1 MKGGNDYCCLSGSHA
16 RTDTKKLDIG
26 PLPCHRS
33 RVPLVGYIMRDQATI
48 VDFLGASLKGL
59 EQSNRAIL
67 SPNEQNFA
75 DGLAAAL
82 DNELETM
89 VKELETVASCQQEA
103 EEDEDLRALPP
114 FEAFCVGL
122 KRIGEALLPHLASEF
137 SDYCANKNAPP
148 AIFLWVLRARADA
161 FVAYLL
167 QIAQVH
173 GLAFDDKLERVGKS
187 EQIALAHLGADL
199 RVLMLRELDAFV
211 K

>member
-1 MKGGNDYCCLSGSHA
+1 
-16 RTDTKKLDIG
+16 
-26 PLPCHRS
+26 
-33 RVPLVGYIMRDQATI
+33 MRDQATI

-67 SPNEQNFA
+67 SPNEQKLA
-75 DGLAAAL
+75 DELASAL
-82 DNELETM
+82 DRELETM
-89 VKELETVASCQQEA
+89 VKELETVASCQQDTQD
-103 EEDEDLRALPP
+103 DEDLHALPP

-122 KRIGEALLPHLASEF
+122 KRIGEALLPHLAHEF
-137 SDYCANKNAPP
+137 KGYCANKNIPP
-148 AIFLWVLRARADA
+148 AMFLWVLRARADA

-173 GLAFDDKLERVGKS
+173 GLAFDDRLERVGKS

-199 RVLMLRELDAFV
+199 RVLMQRELDVFV